1 MSFDKK
7 TDSGVN
13 VNKQSAEELYKAVIK
28 KFKRRKNY
36 ARITDNIWA
45 AIWAAQM
52 RSLSSKNKDEN
63 IYYLS

>member
-1 MSFDKK
+1 MMSFDKK

-13 VNKQSAEELYKAVIK
+13 VNKQLAEELYKAVIK

-52 RSLSSKNKDEN
+52 R
-63 IYYLS
+63 